1 MAAAACSWPTRS
13 DRALRPSG
21 GLPLFHGHIKFAG
34 PILHDRIQSLLHVLL
49 EIGRSAM
56 GIERGLVFVLFVEK
70 EFTRVLRGLVADIQ
84 QAARLPARILLKNTD
99 VLLALFF
106 RAWFHQHVNLQNDH
120 LSSRQAAFFKI

>member
-34 PILHDRIQSLLHVLL
+34 PIVHDRIQSLLHVLL

-70 EFTRVLRGLVADIQ
+70 KFARVFLRLVAHIH
-84 QAARLPARILLKNTD
+84 QAVRRPARMLLKNAD
-99 VLLALFF
+99 VLL
-106 RAWFHQHVNLQNDH
+106 
-120 LSSRQAAFFKI
+120 